1 MNEFFKKKIFWNN
14 LGRTKL
20 EPIAVVILSV
30 IMSLASIQL
39 IVESAEKIAGLAQ
52 GKEDRPD
59 VGVTTIVLLSST
71 IGKVSMWYV
80 EIITFLSHTV
90 C

>member
-1 MNEFFKKKIFWNN
+1 MNEFFKKSSLHI

-71 IGKVSMWYV
+71 IGKVSM
-80 EIITFLSHTV
+80 
-90 C
+90 

>member
-1 MNEFFKKKIFWNN
+1 M
-14 LGRTKL
+14 
-20 EPIAVVILSV
+20 VILSV

-71 IGKVSMWYV
+71 IGKASM
-80 EIITFLSHTV
+80 
-90 C
+90 

>member
-1 MNEFFKKKIFWNN
+1 MNFLKKSSLHI

-80 EIITFLSHTV
+80 KTITFPSHTV
-90 C
+90 Y